1 MYNTNSGF
9 MSNIKIY
16 KNIFPFNKYVLM
28 FLQTIVTRISED
40 NLYYNGLF
48 LKITVVITFSFM
60 LILIKICMLL

>member
-1 MYNTNSGF
+1 